1 MIAAK
6 KGYTAHARF
15 IRISPRKV
23 RPVADQVRK
32 KPYPEAMSLLDAMPH
47 KAAMLLGKVVK
58 SAADNA
64 LFQNQQLDEEALYVR
79 HIEVNDG
86 PRIKRYWARGR
97 GRADMLIKPM
107 CHISVAVEE
116 IALVGA
122 GSGED

>member
-6 KGYTAHARF
+6 KGYTAHARY
-15 IRISPRKV
+15 IRMSPRKV
-23 RPVADQVRK
+23 RPIANQVRR
-32 KPYPEAMSLLDAMPH
+32 KPYPEAMSILGAMPH
-47 KAAMLLGKVVK
+47 KGAILLGKVVK

-64 LFQNQQLDEEALYVR
+64 LFQNQQLDEEALYLR
-79 HIEVNDG
+79 HIEINDG

-116 IALVGA
+116 LALAGDAGA
-122 GSGED
+122 E

>member
-6 KGYTAHARF
+6 KGYTAHARY
-15 IRISPRKV
+15 IRMSPRKV
-23 RPVADQVRK
+23 RPIANQVRK
-32 KPYPEAMSLLDAMPH
+32 KSYPDAMSILRAMPH
-47 KAAMLLGKVVK
+47 KGAMLLRKVVK

-79 HIEVNDG
+79 HIEINDG

-116 IALVGA
+116 SARADDAGA
-122 GSGED
+122 K